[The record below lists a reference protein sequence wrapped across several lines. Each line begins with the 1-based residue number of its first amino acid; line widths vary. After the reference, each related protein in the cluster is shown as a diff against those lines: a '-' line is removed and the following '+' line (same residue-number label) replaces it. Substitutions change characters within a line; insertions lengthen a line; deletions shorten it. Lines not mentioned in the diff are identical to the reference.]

1 MLFHREELCFMRTEK
16 KNVLWVPLQLC
27 LNISAPLSLLIVSIL
42 TNKHV
47 FSPNHF
53 SSVQNPPTDLH
64 SQPTQMLRVSFF
76 SLSFV
81 QIMGITEGNVLFNG
95 GRMYICLKSRT
106 CSSVPSLRGL
116 DYSVCGPHARLLLFI
131 PYNCN

>member
-1 MLFHREELCFMRTEK
+1 MFHENL

-47 FSPNHF
+47 FFFFFFSPNHF

-81 QIMGITEGNVLFNG
+81 HIMAMAEGNIGFDG
-95 GRMYICLKSRT
+95 GRMYISLKPRT
-106 CSSVPSLRGL
+106 QPLYPSLKGAGL
-116 DYSVCGPHARLLLFI
+116 HFFFSCGPRCQGF
-131 PYNCN
+131 